1 MALVVVITLIP
12 ANLIARVRPG
22 WQVRKSN
29 AVDWSAFRD
38 VPFMIMMAGLSNLY
52 QLSYRY

>member
-1 MALVVVITLIP
+1 MIEYLEAPVMALVVVLTLIP

-22 WQVRKSN
+22 WQAKKSN

-38 VPFMIMMAGLSNLY
+38 VSFMLMMAG
-52 QLSYRY
+52 